1 MAERPLTLVSNRLM
15 SWEAE
20 HRSSLAEALLGS
32 SVPLDG
38 RPGLFYLTIMIHPDR
53 NRIDLLSHLHLNKH
67 MEALMM
73 MPSANK
79 LHTSLRE

>member
-1 MAERPLTLVSNRLM
+1 M

-20 HRSSLAEALLGS
+20 HRSSLAKALLRS

-38 RPGLFYLTIMIHPDR
+38 RPALFYLTIMIHPEC

-67 MEALMM
+67 MEDDEALCQHA
-73 MPSANK
+73 PHK
-79 LHTSLRE
+79 P